1 MLFSD
6 EWNVLNVAITD
17 RNPENRIT
25 VTSEMISTA
34 GSGIYKEK
42 IPKFF
47 NIVSLSRK
55 VTALPAMNAVKAK
68 TEKSVKVSQSI
79 IL

>member
-6 EWNVLNVAITD
+6 EWNVLTVAVKD
-17 RNPENRIT
+17 RNPASMIT
-25 VTSEMISTA
+25 AASEMISTA

-47 NIVSLSRK
+47 RIVSLSRK
-55 VTALPAMNAVKAK
+55 VTALPTMNAAIVK
-68 TEKSVKVSQSI
+68 TEKSAKVS
-79 IL
+79 